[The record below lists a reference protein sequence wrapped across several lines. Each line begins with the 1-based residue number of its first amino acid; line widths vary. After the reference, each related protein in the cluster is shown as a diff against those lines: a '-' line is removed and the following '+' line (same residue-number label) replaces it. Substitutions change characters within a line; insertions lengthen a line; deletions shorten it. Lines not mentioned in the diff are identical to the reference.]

1 MSYQSEKNTEHV
13 GSKYLCKLFNID
25 NYSTSGNRKLFQ
37 NKIPDGWILKNDN
50 LLIIEYKQYSK
61 DKQSGY
67 EQLLNYCN
75 LVKQT
80 NNLNIYCFLGIGTES
95 QNFEKYF
102 YKFIDNLQIIQE
114 CEIKKIFINV
124 KQTIDPQRI
133 HNMIVNNYKFEKAE
147 ELHDILL
154 IIVSSIINEDFKEYY
169 EKKIDFID
177 KDFIDRLIN
186 HVETQISDSVNNYK
200 HIIESIKKS
209 KFKNSYEICK
219 LIYDQY
225 KLDPNFISKLFQQ
238 FKKYNKYIGS
248 NNEIWTPPVIAHFMF
263 RISTKYFKELD
274 KLNVLDPCLGFNQL
288 IHPFIK
294 YCNENDIKLIV
305 KGCELS
311 SRAYFMGKIDLLNRN
326 IINLHTYHE
335 DFMNIDPIKIQSDI
349 SVNNPPYTMNISN
362 QYDCLDFVIKSCDCA
377 KISINIFPKARLIK
391 NVKLNQKFLRN
402 YKLLEVIE
410 LGDNIFKKV
419 STGNIVIVVATKLT
433 KNNIDLKT
441 KYYDLREFSKEYK
454 SIPHKNENVLT
465 EKGKQILIDYL
476 NNQTKYVEYEP
487 TSENMI
493 PKQDINLIHIKDNLI
508 EQYEKCLLYL
518 NSLILLDDESKNMFR
533 NRIQT
538 SILNI
543 QNSESIIDLMKILYK
558 YNFVHTVKIKLS
570 DYFNLVKKTKNYK
583 YKTTD
588 KNSGDIPLF
597 ACKKLNN
604 GIARYVKD
612 EEYEGDIIAV
622 IHHRDATCGYSFHY
636 NGKLA
641 WNTSVFIIEPK
652 EELRSKINLDYI
664 ADYLTLTISPNHT
677 QDESFTK
684 DQLMNFKI
692 EYPKILL

>member
-147 ELHDILL
+147 DLHDILL

-543 QNSESIIDLMKILYK
+543 QNSESIIDIFKLKFGSVNFSKVRLM
-558 YNFVHTVKIKLS
+558 
-570 DYFNLVKKTKNYK
+570 DYFELIKFKSIKISESNDGNYPLYGASMFDEPVKMIDEYNIDTNGEDYIQLNKDGSAGYCFIRNGKFSMNSHCILLKPIQDLNLKININVMTLQLINMNFGFSNAINQ
-583 YKTTD
+583 T
-588 KNSGDIPLF
+588 
-597 ACKKLNN
+597 KLN
-604 GIARYVKD
+604 
-612 EEYEGDIIAV
+612 DI
-622 IHHRDATCGYSFHY
+622 
-636 NGKLA
+636 
-641 WNTSVFIIEPK
+641 
-652 EELRSKINLDYI
+652 ELYLNL
-664 ADYLTLTISPNHT
+664 
-677 QDESFTK
+677 
-684 DQLMNFKI
+684 
-692 EYPKILL
+692 

>member
-1 MSYQSEKNTEHV
+1 MSYQSEKNTEHI
-13 GSKYLCKLFNID
+13 GSKYLCNLLNID

-37 NKIPDGWILKNDN
+37 NKIPDGWILKDNN
-50 LLIIEYKQYSK
+50 LLIIEYKQCSK
-61 DKQSGY
+61 DKRSGY
-67 EQLLNYCN
+67 EQLLNYCK
-75 LVKQT
+75 LSKI
-80 NNLNIYCFLGIGTES
+80 NNLNIYYFLGIGTES

-102 YKFIDNLQIIQE
+102 YKFIDDLQVIQE
-114 CEIKKIFINV
+114 SEIKKIFSNV

-133 HNMIVNNYKFEKAE
+133 HNMIVNNFHFEKAE

-154 IIVSSIINEDFKEYY
+154 IIVSSIISEDFKEYY
-169 EKKIDFID
+169 EKKIDFLD
-177 KDFIDRLIN
+177 SNFIDRLIN
-186 HVETQISDSVNNYK
+186 HVETQISDSVNSYK

-263 RISTKYFKELD
+263 RISTKYFKQSKVLRE
-274 KLNVLDPCLGFNQL
+274 LNVLDPCLGFNQL

-294 YCNENDIKLIV
+294 HCSENDIKLIV

-311 SRAYFMGKIDLLNRN
+311 SRAYFMGKIDLLNRKV
-326 IINLHTYHE
+326 IDLFTYHE

-391 NVKLNQKFLRN
+391 NVKLNQKFLES

-419 STGNIVIVVATKLT
+419 STGNIVIVVATKL
-433 KNNIDLKT
+433 NEHNIDLKT
-441 KYYDLREFSKEYK
+441 KYYDLREFSKEYR
-454 SIPHKNENVLT
+454 SIPHKNENILT
-465 EKGKQILIDYL
+465 DKGKQILIDYL
-476 NNQTKYVEYEP
+476 NNKSKYIEYKP
-487 TSENMI
+487 TSENMV
-493 PKQDINLIHIKDNLI
+493 PKQDMNLTQIKDNLI

-518 NSLILLDDESKNMFR
+518 NSLILLDDGSKNIFR

-543 QNSESIIDLMKILYK
+543 QNSESIVDIFKLKFGSVNFSKVRLM
-558 YNFVHTVKIKLS
+558 
-570 DYFNLVKKTKNYK
+570 DYFELIKFKSIQSNYNVSGIYPLIAAKKINNGIVKYIDKYSIDTKNQEYITLVKNGDGGCGTCFIH
-583 YKTTD
+583 
-588 KNSGDIPLF
+588 SGKIALSSSVYLLKPIQKLDLKMNVILMTLQLTNMGF
-597 ACKKLNN
+597 GFSNAINQTKLNN
-604 GIARYVKD
+604 
-612 EEYEGDIIAV
+612 
-622 IHHRDATCGYSFHY
+622 
-636 NGKLA
+636 
-641 WNTSVFIIEPK
+641 IE
-652 EELRSKINLDYI
+652 L
-664 ADYLTLTISPNHT
+664 YLSL
-677 QDESFTK
+677 
-684 DQLMNFKI
+684 
-692 EYPKILL
+692 